1 MLSHNL
7 NYPARN
13 GVKPF
18 LVQQPD
24 SIDDTM
30 GSRGLIMIEIVTSPV
45 GIILNI
51 IAYVVVKEVAHHV
64 ILT

>member
-24 SIDDTM
+24 SIDDAM

-45 GIILNI
+45 GIKLSEIKLRV
-51 IAYVVVKEVAHHV
+51 AYGYIKYYSF
-64 ILT
+64 